1 MNSFRLNMAMPEPDS
16 PVVVGSWNGP
26 YEQGW
31 NCVDIPITQKNLQS
45 TLTFYNENHVSAVR
59 TFWEYNTDESEP
71 DSTSTLI
78 GFSGDTLF

>member
-31 NCVDIPITQKNLQS
+31 NCVDIPIT
-45 TLTFYNENHVSAVR
+45 
-59 TFWEYNTDESEP
+59 
-71 DSTSTLI
+71 
-78 GFSGDTLF
+78 